1 MASLLPRIHQD
12 LFDFID
18 HDPDELGGLLEFWYL
33 SNSEALSAALTAQ
46 TGVSLIVNVSSF
58 QSFESLAKKLFL
70 IADTLVLRDTRKWT
84 QEELGYRAIPIPI
97 KEYRPGYYEDL
108 IDDLSKLRPSPLTLL
123 HRPTLY
129 WSSTTKK
136 LNNGHEVSYAGWDYN
151 SIPNEFVNWI
161 STSGRNYM
169 RTGQV
174 VYAPFIPPL
183 DWELEF
189 LKNDINLPD
198 YFNAAPTFH
207 QKYDWLSTDHTKA
220 LLSLQFPFL
229 DGLDIETISKVKED
243 HRDEFLTFSRTL
255 LSSIGGIKSAF
266 GSEGFLKEVKYIQRN
281 QIDAGIS
288 DVEKTVRNIQ
298 ARGTWQKG
306 AILTGL
312 VGIDIA
318 VFLGVPVT
326 TVVTGLAATGVAM
339 IAAKIAQLK
348 DQGDLKAK
356 SPYFLWQLNQ
366 RAAGVK

>member
-1 MASLLPRIHQD
+1 VTSLLPRIHQD

-18 HDPDELGGLLEFWYL
+18 RDPEDLGGLLEFWYQ

-46 TGVSLIVNVSSF
+46 SGVTLIVNVSNF

-70 IADTLVLRDTRKWT
+70 VADTLVLRDTRKLSK
-84 QEELGYRAIPIPI
+84 EEMGFRAIPIPTG
-97 KEYRPGYYEDL
+97 EYRPGYYKDL
-108 IDDLSKLRPSPLTLL
+108 IDDLRKLRPSPLTLL
-123 HRPTLY
+123 YRPTLY
-129 WSSTTKK
+129 WTNETKK
-136 LNNGHEVSYAGWDYN
+136 LNNGYEVAYAGWDYN
-151 SIPNEFVNWI
+151 SIPNEFVSWI
-161 STSGRNYM
+161 SGSGRSYM
-169 RTGQV
+169 QTGQV
-174 VYAPFIPPL
+174 VYAPFIPPI

-189 LKNDINLPD
+189 LKNDVNVPD

-207 QKYDWLSTDHTKA
+207 QKYDWLSPDHTRA

-229 DGLDIETISKVKED
+229 DGLDIETISKVKKD

-266 GSEGFLKEVKYIQRN
+266 GSEGFVREVKYIQKN

-288 DVEKTVRNIQ
+288 DVEKTVKKIQ
-298 ARGTWQKG
+298 TVGTWQKG

-326 TVVTGLAATGVAM
+326 TVVAGLAASGVAM
-339 IAAKIAQLK
+339 IAAKMAQLK

-356 SPYFLWQLNQ
+356 SPYFLWELN
-366 RAAGVK
+366 RKAALD

>member
-1 MASLLPRIHQD
+1 MTSLLPRIHQD

-18 HDPDELGGLLEFWYL
+18 HDPDELGGLLEFWYR

-46 TGVSLIVNVSSF
+46 SGVTLIVNVSSF

-70 IADTLVLRDTRKWT
+70 VADTLVLRDTRKWSK
-84 QEELGYRAIPIPI
+84 EETGYRSIPIPTG
-97 KEYRPGYYEDL
+97 EYRPGYYEDI
-108 IDDLSKLRPSPLTLL
+108 IDDLRKLRPSPLTLL
-123 HRPTLY
+123 YSPTLY
-129 WSSTTKK
+129 WTSTTKK
-136 LNNGHEVSYAGWDYN
+136 LNNGYEVAYAGWDYN
-151 SIPNEFVNWI
+151 SIPNEFVSWI
-161 STSGRNYM
+161 STSGQSYM

-174 VYAPFIPPL
+174 VYAPFIPPI

-207 QKYDWLSTDHTKA
+207 QKYDWLSPDDTRA

-266 GSEGFLKEVKYIQRN
+266 GTEGFVREVKYIQKN

-288 DVEKTVRNIQ
+288 DVDKTVKKIQ
-298 ARGTWQKG
+298 TRGTWQKG
-306 AILTGL
+306 AVLTGL

-318 VFLGVPVT
+318 VFLGLPVT
-326 TVVTGLAATGVAM
+326 TVVTGLAASGVAM

-356 SPYFLWQLNQ
+356 SPYFLWKLNQ
-366 RAAGVK
+366 KAASG